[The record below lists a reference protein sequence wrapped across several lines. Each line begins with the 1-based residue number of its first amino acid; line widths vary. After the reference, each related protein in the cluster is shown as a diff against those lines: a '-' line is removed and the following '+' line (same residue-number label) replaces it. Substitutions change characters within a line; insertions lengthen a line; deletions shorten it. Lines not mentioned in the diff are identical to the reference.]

1 MKTFAAATFK
11 PLSQTVLYEKQSL
24 PIAVTPYLRRKHD
37 LNSLRNF
44 AAKRFKNMKFH
55 LGRAELNSHPS

>member
-24 PIAVTPYLRRKHD
+24 SIAVTPYLRRKHD

-44 AAKRFKNMKFH
+44 AAKRFKNLKFY
-55 LGRAELNSHPS
+55 RSRTELSSHSS